1 MKPVA
6 LSVLA
11 VLAVAPAY
19 AQQYPAYPQQQADMS
34 AQRSQSTTVRGS
46 TATGSYPG
54 ADGVQQSELSP
65 VSDVVRATEER
76 LDQLGYSTTPDG
88 RFDADLRNSVLQFQ
102 SDNGLRPTGQVDLET
117 LAALGIDVD
126 PAGRVAAS
134 RQTAT
139 TTTVVE
145 DQTAALVDDNSPD
158 FPMLKDTHMSAPMI
172 SLDEGA
178 RFENYTGVPQP
189 ESIVRSGDIPGLEP
203 GFPVENLID

>member
-34 AQRSQSTTVRGS
+34 AQRSQS
-46 TATGSYPG
+46 ATGSYPG

-76 LDQLGYSTTPDG
+76 LDQLGYTTTPDG

-117 LAALGIDVD
+117 LAALGVDVD

-139 TTTVVE
+139 TTTVVQE
-145 DQTAALVDDNSPD
+145 QTAALRDDNSPD
-158 FPMLKDTHMSAPMI
+158 FPMLKDTHMSAPMV

-189 ESIVRSGDIPGLEP
+189 ESIVRSGDIPGMEP